1 MLSVSANVFNSQSF
15 PDFELFKQSYSH
27 VGSEKPAIISRGKQ
41 YQYRQL
47 FRDILRF
54 RNTYFNKL
62 IFIFLNLNLFFL
74 KSY

>member
-47 FRDILRF
+47 LEIYYALEIL
-54 RNTYFNKL
+54 TS
-62 IFIFLNLNLFFL
+62 I
-74 KSY
+74 S